1 MASKYFKLFNFGKKV
16 GPTIQGVAP
25 KIAKTTNEKIK
36 RTMGQIKRTVG
47 ARTKKLADD
56 MEMKSKE
63 IKDTLDK
70 IRTPKADG
78 GSISPKDIKKMTE
91 KAEPAA
97 KRAFDILRRFGD
109 KKKKKNLP
117 VIPPK
122 QIKGDSGK
130 QKEKPTG
137 KDKPKSIR
145 EKIAP
150 KKKMDRLKELRKE
163 LG

>member
-70 IRTPKADG
+70 IRTPKAEG

-97 KRAFDILRRFGD
+97 KRAFDILRKF
-109 KKKKKNLP
+109 KQKP
-117 VIPPK
+117 ATK

-130 QKEKPTG
+130 QKKKPPFD
-137 KDKPKSIR
+137 KEDKPATLR

>member
-70 IRTPKADG
+70 IRTPKAEG

-97 KRAFDILRRFGD
+97 KRAFDILRKFGD

-122 QIKGDSGK
+122 K
-130 QKEKPTG
+130 
-137 KDKPKSIR
+137 KDKPKSIK

-150 KKKMDRLKELRKE
+150 KKKMDRLKELKKE

>member
-70 IRTPKADG
+70 IRTPKAEG

-91 KAEPAA
+91 KAQPAA
-97 KRAFDILRRFGD
+97 KRAFDILRKF
-109 KKKKKNLP
+109 KQKP
-117 VIPPK
+117 ATK
-122 QIKGDSGK
+122 QIKGDSGQ
-130 QKEKPTG
+130 QKKKPTG
-137 KDKPKSIR
+137 KDKPKSIK

>member
-70 IRTPKADG
+70 IRTPKAEG

-97 KRAFDILRRFGD
+97 KRAFDILKKFGD

-122 QIKGDSGK
+122 
-130 QKEKPTG
+130 
-137 KDKPKSIR
+137 KDKPKSIK

>member
-70 IRTPKADG
+70 IRTPKAEG

-97 KRAFDILRRFGD
+97 KRAFDILRKFGD

-122 QIKGDSGK
+122 
-130 QKEKPTG
+130 
-137 KDKPKSIR
+137 KDKPKSIK

-150 KKKMDRLKELRKE
+150 KKKMDRLKELKKE
-163 LG
+163 LE

>member
-16 GPTIQGVAP
+16 GPTIQGGAP
-25 KIAKTTNEKIK
+25 QIAKTTNEK
-36 RTMGQIKRTVG
+36 IKRTVG

-78 GSISPKDIKKMTE
+78 GSISPKDIEKMKE

-97 KRAFDILRRFGD
+97 KRAFDILRKFGD
-109 KKKKKNLP
+109 KKKKNLP
-117 VIPPK
+117 VTPPK
-122 QIKGDSGK
+122 K
-130 QKEKPTG
+130 KEKPK
-137 KDKPKSIR
+137 KDSIK
-145 EKIAP
+145 EKILP
-150 KKKMDRLKELRKE
+150 KKKKDRLEELRKE

>member
-70 IRTPKADG
+70 IRTPKAEG

-97 KRAFDILRRFGD
+97 KRAFDILRKFGD

-122 QIKGDSGK
+122 
-130 QKEKPTG
+130 
-137 KDKPKSIR
+137 KDKPKSIK

-150 KKKMDRLKELRKE
+150 KKKMDRLKELKKE